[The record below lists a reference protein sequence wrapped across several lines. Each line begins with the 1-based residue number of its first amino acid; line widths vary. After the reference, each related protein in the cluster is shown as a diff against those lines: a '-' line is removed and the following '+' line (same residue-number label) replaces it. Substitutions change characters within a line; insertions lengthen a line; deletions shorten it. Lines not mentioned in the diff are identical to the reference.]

1 MTESK
6 TVKKITSI
14 QPASPFI
21 EGEKSSFY
29 NMPDSTAS
37 NLILDTLGA
46 GEDIAD
52 LPNRKK
58 AVNHSTAIQVL
69 QKGKERR
76 IELNSGNAQVTI
88 ELSDIDKIV
97 GSNKTAKKMFVL
109 ALIKANEQAIHGGQ
123 LTRNYVSFPL
133 KELVDI
139 GFYKTPQSARRG
151 FKDGMSTLTSLKIKG
166 KLQKGKKK
174 TTTIE
179 ALEVL
184 FTGARIVK
192 GQCLIYFNDRI
203 SWSFLAQYFTILPT
217 YYFELSN
224 RASDLLYYI
233 FYLARQH
240 TKDIQER
247 GYFTINFRSLQ
258 AKLNLP
264 SEVGNREPAKTIKQ
278 PIEEA
283 IEEIETAHSKIYN
296 NTEFALLPVYDD
308 LAPIADFLDKGY
320 LKVTLSG
327 DFSKMFIELSNK
339 QSKQIETAAKRK
351 DAIID
356 KAKAMAISKKME
368 ADTDAQ

>member
-46 GEDIAD
+46 GENIAD

-88 ELSDIDKIV
+88 ELSDIDKIA

-151 FKDGMSTLTSLKIKG
+151 FKDGMNTLTSLKIKG

-240 TKDIQER
+240 TKEIQER

-264 SEVGNREPAKTIKQ
+264 SEVGNTNPYRTIKQ

-283 IEEIETAHSKIYN
+283 IEEIETAHSRIYN

-308 LAPIADFLDKGY
+308 LAPIVDFLDNGY

-327 DFSKMFIELSNK
+327 DFSNMFIELSKK

-351 DAIID
+351 NAIVD
-356 KAKAMAISKKME
+356 KAIAMAMSKKME
-368 ADTDAQ
+368 SDTDAQ